1 VARKLD
7 TYWWKKNKDQLPE
20 TVNSIVTFL
29 QKQQNYVT
37 EENVKHMKLYGN
49 ADIFGLSAMD
59 YAPASANAYQRNNLT
74 LNVIKS
80 CVDTITNKIGKNR
93 PRPMFLTSGGDW
105 AQQQLAEQLTAYND
119 GLFYLTKIYE
129 VLPMV
134 FRDGCIFNT
143 GGFAKIYREERD
155 IKIERVHNQELFFDD
170 IEAYY
175 GKYSNLY
182 QLKYYPRD
190 VLIDMFPSKKNLI
203 LNAPDAEV
211 RYGVTQSLSDQIHVI
226 EAWKLASKNALGKH
240 AIVIPNGILVEDDWK
255 YDYFPFVQFQWSA
268 PLFGARGQSLA
279 EELTGIQVE
288 INRILRTIQQI
299 LRLTVPKLFVEK
311 GAKVVYS
318 HLNNDIGGI
327 VEFSGTKPVY
337 DFLQAIPPDLYAQL
351 DRLYS
356 RAFEIAGISQ
366 LSAQALKPAG
376 LDSGKALRV
385 YNDLE
390 TERFILKAQAYENM
404 YLEASRQMINLAR
417 EIADEYG
424 SLKIKVPNRKGIEQI
439 DWKEVDLEEDSY
451 IMRLFPTSSLSQTP
465 AGRLADVQELLQA
478 GFISREDGLKLLDFP
493 DLETTMSLANAA
505 VEDIMSTID
514 NMVKKGIYQAPEPL
528 QNLEYG
534 IGKCQSAY
542 LRAKLNKVPEERLEL
557 LRRWIEEA
565 SALLQSMQAP
575 APMPGPM
582 PEQAPLG
589 VPEAAPVSE
598 MLPLPTV

>member
-1 VARKLD
+1 MARKID
-7 TYWWKKNKDQLPE
+7 TYWWDKSSNDLPFA
-20 TVNSIVTFL
+20 VSSIVNFL

-37 EENVKHMKLYGN
+37 EDNVKHMKLYGN

-59 YAPASANAYQRNNLT
+59 YAPASANAYERNALT

-80 CVDTITNKIGKNR
+80 CVDTIMNKIGKNR

-129 VLPMV
+129 VLPLV

-143 GGFAKIYREERD
+143 GGFAKIYREEKD

-175 GKYSNLY
+175 GKYSSLY
-182 QLKYYPRD
+182 QLKYYQRD
-190 VLIDMFPSKKNLI
+190 VLIDMFPKHKNLI
-203 LNAPDAEV
+203 LNAPDAEIK
-211 RYGVTQSLSDQIHVI
+211 YGTSQALADQIQVI
-226 EAWKLASKNALGKH
+226 EAWKLAAKGRLGKH
-240 AIVIPNGILVEDDWK
+240 SIVIPNGVLVDEEWK
-255 YDYFPFVQFQWSA
+255 YDYFPFVKFQWSK

-279 EELTGIQVE
+279 QELTGIQVE

-337 DFLQAIPPDLYAQL
+337 DFLQAIPPDLYSQL
-351 DRLYS
+351 DRLYA
-356 RAFEIAGISQ
+356 RAYEIAGISQ
-366 LSAQALKPAG
+366 LSAQALKPSG
-376 LDSGKALRV
+376 LDSGKALRT

-390 TERFILKAQAYENM
+390 TERFILKAQDYENM
-404 YLEASRQMINLAR
+404 FMEASRQMINLAR
-417 EIADEYG
+417 EIAEEYG
-424 SLKIKVPNRKGIEQI
+424 SLRIRVPNRKGIEQI
-439 DWKEVDLEEDSY
+439 DWKEVDLDEDAY

-493 DLETTMSLANAA
+493 DLENTMSLANAA
-505 VEDIMSTID
+505 VEDIQSMID
-514 NMVKKGIYQAPEPL
+514 NIVKKGIYQPPEPL
-528 QNLEYG
+528 QNLQYG
-534 IGKCQSAY
+534 IQKCQSAY

-565 SALLQSMQAP
+565 TAMMGLAQAP
-575 APMPGPM
+575 AVP
-582 PEQAPLG
+582 APLG
-589 VPEAAPVSE
+589 VPESAPVSE
-598 MLPLPTV
+598 MLPLPTAQPPIA

>member
-1 VARKLD
+1 MARKID
-7 TYWWKKNKDQLPE
+7 TYWWKKSKDELPF
-20 TVNSIVTFL
+20 TINSIVSFL

-37 EENVKHMKLYGN
+37 EDNVKHMKLYGN

-143 GGFAKIYREERD
+143 GGFAKIFREEKE

-175 GKYSNLY
+175 GNYSNLF
-182 QLKYYPRD
+182 QLKYIPRD
-190 VLIDMFPSKKNLI
+190 VLLDMFPKHKNLI

-211 RYGVTQSLSDQIHVI
+211 RYGTVQSLSDQIQVI
-226 EAWKLASKNALGKH
+226 ESWKLASKTSMGKH
-240 AIVIPNGILVEDDWK
+240 AIVIPNGVLVEDDWK
-255 YDYFPFVQFQWSA
+255 YDYFPFVKYQWSK

-351 DRLYS
+351 DRLYA

-366 LSAQALKPAG
+366 LSAQALKPSG
-376 LDSGKALRV
+376 LDSGRALRV

-390 TERFILKAQAYENM
+390 TERFILKAQDYENM
-404 YLEASRQMINLAR
+404 YLDAARQMINLSR
-417 EIADEYG
+417 EIAEEYG

-439 DWKEVDLEEDSY
+439 DWKEVDLDEDSY

-505 VEDIMSTID
+505 VEDIMSIID
-514 NMVKKGIYQAPEPL
+514 GIVKKGVYQPPEPL
-528 QNLEYG
+528 QNLGYG
-534 IGKCQSAY
+534 IQKFQSAY

-565 SALLQSMQAP
+565 SAMLESAQAP
-575 APMPGPM
+575 APM
-582 PEQAPLG
+582 QAPLG
-589 VPEAAPVSE
+589 VPESAPTSE